1 MLIHWPNPGH
11 NRYVEAWEGLIKLQ
25 EEGLVRA
32 IGVSNFKPAHLARL
46 RVATGILPAVNQVQ
60 LHPLIARPEARAYHA
75 QHGIVTES
83 WSPVEKGGDLLTLP
97 AITDIAERHG
107 KTPAQV
113 VLRWHL
119 ELGLVPIPKSAD
131 PGRMRENIEVFDFT
145 LTPEEVAA
153 ISALDRGD
161 AAGADSDRIG
171 H

>member
-1 MLIHWPNPGH
+1 
-11 NRYVEAWEGLIKLQ
+11 
-25 EEGLVRA
+25 EGLVRA
-32 IGVSNFKPAHLARL
+32 IGVSNFKPAHLERL

-60 LHPLIARPEARAYHA
+60 LHPLIARPEARVYHA

-83 WSPVEKGGDLLTLP
+83 WSPVEKGGDLLSHP
-97 AITDIAERHG
+97 AITDIAEQHR

-145 LTPEEVAA
+145 LTTEEIAA
-153 ISALDRGD
+153 ISALNRGEG
-161 AAGADSDRIG
+161 AGADSDRIG